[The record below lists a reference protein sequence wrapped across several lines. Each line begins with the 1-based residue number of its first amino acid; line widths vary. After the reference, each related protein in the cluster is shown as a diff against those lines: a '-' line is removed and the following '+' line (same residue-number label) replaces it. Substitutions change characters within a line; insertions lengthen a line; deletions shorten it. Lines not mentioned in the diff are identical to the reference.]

1 MSATMKESLENL
13 AKGIISRREINADEV
28 KLLRLH
34 IFSETRILER
44 MLEDGIIDREEAETL
59 FRINDALAGSS
70 AVDPSWTSLFVEAI
84 TSHILKDELSPSQL
98 DEAEAQ
104 FLISRIGRSG
114 RIEPLE
120 LELLVHVSASVLT
133 APVSFHA
140 FVLEAMQNAV
150 RESGVV
156 NEHLARMI
164 RRVIFGPG
172 SSSGHQ
178 VDEPEKNF
186 LRELEEATAGR
197 ENHPAWSLLLM
208 ELRGH

>member
-1 MSATMKESLENL
+1 MNSTMKESLENL
-13 AKGIISRREINADEV
+13 ANGIISRRGIDADEV

-44 MLEDGIIDREEAETL
+44 ILEDGIIDRDEAETL
-59 FRINDALAGSS
+59 FRINDALAGAN
-70 AVDPSWTSLFVEAI
+70 AVDPSWSSLFVEAI

-98 DEAEAQ
+98 DEQEAQ

-114 RIEPLE
+114 RVEPLE
-120 LELLVHVSASVLT
+120 LELIVHVSASVWT
-133 APVSFHA
+133 APSSFHS
-140 FVLEAMQNAV
+140 FVLEAVQNAV

-156 NEHLARMI
+156 DEHLAHMI

-178 VDEPEKNF
+178 VDETEKKF
-186 LRELEEATAGR
+186 LREIEEATAGR
-197 ENHPAWSLLLM
+197 ENHPAWRLLLM
-208 ELRGH
+208 ELDVH